1 MSVRKQ
7 IQESNGIYFITFTC
21 ARWMNLFDICQS
33 HGVVYNWFDYLKSQG
48 HYIVGYVIMPNHVH
62 AIIGFANTGALINKT
77 VGNGKRFM
85 AYEIIRML
93 QLQKNEEILYHLS
106 SFINNTDKKRGKQHE
121 VFEPS
126 FDWKECYSIEMIRQ
140 KLEYIHANPC
150 RGSWSLAECPIDY
163 AHSSAKFY
171 LTGSQGVYEVTSY
184 ADLSDI
190 DLTKL
195 REVVTKTV
203 TKAAESQGGDSAKK

>member
-21 ARWMNLFDICQS
+21 ARWLHLFDICQS
-33 HGVVYNWFDYLKSQG
+33 YGVVYNWFDYLKSQG

-62 AIIGFANTGALINKT
+62 VIIGFANTGVSINKA

-85 AYEIIRML
+85 AYEIVRML
-93 QLQKNEEILYHLS
+93 RDKNNDEILHRLS
-106 SFINNTDKKRGKQHE
+106 SFVNNTDKKRGKQHE

-126 FDWKECYSIEMIRQ
+126 FDWKECYDNTMIKQ
-140 KLEYIHANPC
+140 KLDYVHDNPC
-150 RGSWSLAECPIDY
+150 RGSWSLAESPENY
-163 AHSSAKFY
+163 LHSSARFY
-171 LTGSQGVYEVTSY
+171 LMGQQGIYEVTSY
-184 ADLSDI
+184 SDLEGI

-195 REVVTKTV
+195 S
-203 TKAAESQGGDSAKK
+203 KAAESRGGDSAEK